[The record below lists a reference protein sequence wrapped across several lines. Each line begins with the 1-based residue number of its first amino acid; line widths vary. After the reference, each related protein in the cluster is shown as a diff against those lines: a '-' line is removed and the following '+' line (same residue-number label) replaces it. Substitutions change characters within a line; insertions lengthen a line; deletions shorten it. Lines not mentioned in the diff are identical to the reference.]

1 MTMKRN
7 EVSLA
12 DGGEE
17 TGWVH
22 EFHGDVVPWVFFVPV
37 DLLLDAHTVTVFVEP
52 QVVCLPA

>member
-1 MTMKRN
+1 MKRN

-17 TGWVH
+17 TGRIH
-22 EFHGDVVPWVFFVPV
+22 KFHGDVVPWVFFVLV
-37 DLLLDAHTVTVFVEP
+37 DLLLDAHALAVFVKP

>member
-1 MTMKRN
+1 MKRN

-22 EFHGDVVPWVFFVPV
+22 KFHGDVVPWVFFVPV